1 MDVHRMQGVSVLALS
16 AHLHVHTQN
25 PYVIVLTLMRAVLCC
40 FRLLPVVVM
49 PDRDVFSRLLL
60 HRTAVLDHLP
70 SNYVKVLT
78 EMKEAF
84 SSMHLQQ

>member
-1 MDVHRMQGVSVLALS
+1 M
-16 AHLHVHTQN
+16 
-25 PYVIVLTLMRAVLCC
+25 LCC
-40 FRLLPVVVM
+40 CRLPPVVVM

>member
-1 MDVHRMQGVSVLALS
+1 VELS
-16 AHLHVHTQN
+16 AWTFLSTKN
-25 PYVIVLTLMRAVLCC
+25 LYSIVLTLMCCAVLCC
-40 FRLLPVVVM
+40 CRLPPVVVM